1 MKNEDI
7 QMNEFE
13 SILQRE
19 KDAKYQLPNKELF
32 SFAVMAKIAAK
43 KSRHSTQRT
52 LISVALLNFI
62 VIGFLFLNPGNPID
76 NAFGWII
83 PVALKGI
90 FQVSQAALLIGVTL
104 GAASLTGV
112 LVFIGLRSR

>member
-43 KSRHSTQRT
+43 KSRHSALSKHFLTRLPILKATIAIGT
-52 LISVALLNFI
+52 LNTGWLAL
-62 VIGFLFLNPGNPID
+62 
-76 NAFGWII
+76 
-83 PVALKGI
+83 
-90 FQVSQAALLIGVTL
+90 Q
-104 GAASLTGV
+104 
-112 LVFIGLRSR
+112 